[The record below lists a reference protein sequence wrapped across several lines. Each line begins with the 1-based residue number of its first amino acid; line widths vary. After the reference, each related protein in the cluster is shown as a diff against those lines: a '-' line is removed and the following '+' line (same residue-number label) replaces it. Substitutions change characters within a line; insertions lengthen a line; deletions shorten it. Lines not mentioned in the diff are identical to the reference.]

1 MGEIRRD
8 VVGKASD
15 YANPGNNSAAPMG
28 GTDKGPSTKGRGAPK
43 GNKMMNGGTGYFN
56 AAPMANGM
64 PVAAPLPMGDVSKG
78 PQNSSIGPM
87 GNITKGGNG
96 AGRFAGKNQ
105 QTTGS
110 AGVDFPN
117 RGPGN

>member
-15 YANPGNNSAAPMG
+15 FANPGNNSAAPMG

-43 GNKMMNGGTGYFN
+43 GNKVLNGGVGYYN

-64 PVAAPLPMGDVSKG
+64 PVAAPLPTGDLSKG
-78 PQNSSIGPM
+78 PMNTTMGPM

-96 AGRFAGKNQ
+96 SGRFAGKDQ
-105 QTTGS
+105 YKDGT
-110 AGVDFPN
+110 AGADFPN
-117 RGPGN
+117 RVPGK